1 VVAVTAAPLS
11 VLSTSMFVDEEYSPM
26 NARRRFLFSFL
37 LSLITT
43 GAGTTWAQSN
53 GTVRGRVVGPTGDAL
68 SGASISVTGT
78 QRGTVARTD
87 GSYQFNLPAGRY
99 ELRARLIGYA
109 ERSDSVTVT
118 GGTTTTKN
126 FRVERLATSL
136 ESVAILGTRGEQ
148 RSVISAPVPIDV
160 LSAADLGQTGRTETA
175 QMLQAIA
182 PSFNFP
188 RATIAD
194 GTDHIRPA
202 TLRGL
207 SPDQALILVNGKRRH
222 TSALVNLNG
231 FVGRG
236 AQAVDLNSIP
246 ASMIDHIEIL
256 RDGAA
261 AQYGSDAIAGV
272 INIVLKSDAPG
283 SYSVEAGQNITTY
296 NRGAN
301 AQIAFPGQTAERSVH
316 DGDVF
321 TTSLNN
327 GWSFGQ
333 NGYFQAGGELRNRAG
348 TNRSLPD
355 TRPQYFTGDPR
366 NANAPAMHFWQG
378 DSYNRDGQILLNAGE
393 TLGNGVE
400 VYAFGGYGRR
410 RGASAGM
417 WRRANDDRTVRSIY
431 PDGFLPFIKS
441 DIADGSFS
449 AGLKGDA
456 SGWGWDLGTVYG
468 RNAFAFSIDNS
479 ANVSLGNASKTS
491 FDAGELAFAQSTTTL
506 DLHRD
511 VRAPWHRPLRVALG
525 GEFRADQYD
534 ITAGEPDSYRDGGVR
549 VLDASGAPTTR
560 LAAAGAQVFPGFRP
574 GDAGSHS
581 RNNAAAYVDLE
592 SDLTSRLLL
601 DLAGRAERYSDF
613 GSTSTGKAAGRFNL
627 TKAFALRGAVST
639 GFRAPS
645 LGQEFFS
652 STATNFI
659 SGVPFDIRTFPV
671 DTKEARLLGARDLE
685 PERSVNVSAGLA
697 IEPASGLAFTADFY
711 RIKINKRIV
720 LSDNFTGAA
729 IQTLFTNAG
738 LTGVSG
744 GRFFSNAIDTRSN
757 GVDLVANY
765 DVNVG
770 ARSVLRLTSGYNHN
784 AVKVT
789 RVDSTPPELRTFQE
803 NLFGRVERTRI
814 ERGNPR
820 DNFFVSGNYTLGA
833 FAATARTQRY
843 GEVSIAGASA
853 TNATGTLDQT
863 FGAKW
868 ITDLGFSYTMRS
880 RYSLTVGAD
889 NLFDVYPDRN
899 LNPGDPQT
907 TNGGIS
913 NFGIFPYNGISPF
926 GFNGRFVY
934 TKLSLGL

>member
-1 VVAVTAAPLS
+1 MKGRDTFVFLCIGFALNTNAALAQT
-11 VLSTSMFVDEEYSPM
+11 V
-26 NARRRFLFSFL
+26 
-37 LSLITT
+37 
-43 GAGTTWAQSN
+43 GTL
-53 GTVRGRVVGPTGDAL
+53 RGRVMGPAGEPLA
-68 SGASISVTGT
+68 GASVSVTGT
-78 QRGTVARTD
+78 PRYTVARSD
-87 GSYQFNLPAGRY
+87 GSYRLALPAGRY
-99 ELRARLIGYA
+99 EVRARLLGYA
-109 ERSDSVTVT
+109 SSVDSVVVSADAV
-118 GGTTTTKN
+118 TTKD
-126 FRVERLATSL
+126 FHVERVATNL
-136 ESVAILGTRGEQ
+136 ESVAILGTRGEG
-148 RSVISAPVPIDV
+148 RTVMSAPVPIDV
-160 LSAADLGQTGRTETA
+160 LSVADLQQSGRTETA
-175 QMLQAIA
+175 QMIQAVA

-207 SPDQALILVNGKRRH
+207 APDQTLILVNGKRRH

-236 AQAVDLNSIP
+236 AQAVDLNAIP

-283 SYSVEAGQNITTY
+283 AYSVEAGENITTY
-296 NRGAN
+296 NRGATS
-301 AQIAFPGQTAERSVH
+301 QLAFPGQTDERSVH

-321 TTSLNN
+321 TTSLTN

-333 NGYFQAGGELRNRAG
+333 SGFVQIGGELRKRSG

-355 TRPQYFTGDPR
+355 TRPQYFAGDPR

-378 DSYNRDGQILLNAGE
+378 DSYNRDGQVFVNAGQ
-393 TLGNGVE
+393 TLTEGVE
-400 VYAFGGYGRR
+400 LYAFGGYTRR

-417 WRRANDDRTVRSIY
+417 WRRPNDDRTVRAIY

-441 DIADGSFS
+441 DIDDGSLS
-449 AGLKGDA
+449 VGLNGDA
-456 SGWGWDLGTVYG
+456 HGWKWDLGTVYG
-468 RNAFAFSIDNS
+468 RNSFRFTIDNS
-479 ANVSLGNASKTS
+479 ANVSIGNSSTTS
-491 FDAGELAFAQSTTTL
+491 FDAGNLASSQSTTTL
-506 DLHRD
+506 DLSRE
-511 VRAPWHRPLRVALG
+511 VRALWNRPLRIAVGA
-525 GEFRADQYD
+525 EFRADEYE
-534 ITAGEPDSYRDGGVR
+534 IAAGDPDSYRDGGVK
-549 VLDASGAPTTR
+549 VLDANGVPTTR
-560 LAAAGAQVFPGFRP
+560 LAPIGSQVFPGFRP
-574 GDAGSHS
+574 SDAGSHS
-581 RNNAAAYVDLE
+581 RTNGAAYVDLE
-592 SDLTSRLLL
+592 SDLTSAFLLAV
-601 DLAGRAERYSDF
+601 AGRVERYSDF
-613 GSTSTGKAAGRFNL
+613 GSTSTGKVAARYSIAKG
-627 TKAFALRGAVST
+627 FALRGAAST

-659 SGVPFDIRTFPV
+659 AGVPFDVRTFPV
-671 DTKEARLLGARDLE
+671 STAEARVLGARDLE
-685 PERSVNVSAGLA
+685 PERSVNLSAGVA
-697 IEPASGLAFTADFY
+697 VEPARGLAFTADFY
-711 RIKINKRIV
+711 RITIKKRIV
-720 LSDNFTGAA
+720 LSDNFTGTAVQA
-729 IQTLFTNAG
+729 LFTSAG
-738 LTGVSG
+738 LNGVSG

-765 DVNVG
+765 DVRVASRG
-770 ARSVLRLTSGYNHN
+770 LLRLTSGYNHN
-784 AVKVT
+784 IVSVT
-789 RVDSTPPELRTFQE
+789 RVDSTPAELRAFQE

-820 DNFFVSGNYTLGA
+820 DNLFVSGNYSAGGLG
-833 FAATARTQRY
+833 FTARTQRY
-843 GEVSIAGASA
+843 GEVSIAGVTP

-868 ITDLGFSYTMRS
+868 ITDFSLSYTLLR

-889 NLFDVYPDRN
+889 NVFDVYPDRN
-899 LNPGDPQT
+899 VNPGDPQT
-907 TNGGIS
+907 SNGGIS

>member
-1 VVAVTAAPLS
+1 MRKHCTL
-11 VLSTSMFVDEEYSPM
+11 VLSCMFTLVTSSSVV
-26 NARRRFLFSFL
+26 
-37 LSLITT
+37 
-43 GAGTTWAQSN
+43 WAQAA
-53 GTVRGRVVGPTGDAL
+53 GVLRGRVVGPTGEAL
-68 SGASISVTGT
+68 PGATISVAGSE
-78 QRGTVARTD
+78 RGAVARTD
-87 GSYQFNLPAGRY
+87 GSYQLSLQAGRY
-99 ELRARLIGYA
+99 EVHARLLGYA
-109 ERSDSVTVT
+109 ERVDSVTMEEAK
-118 GGTTTTKN
+118 TTTKD
-126 FRVERLATSL
+126 FHIERVATSL
-136 ESVAILGTRGEQ
+136 ENVAILGTRGE
-148 RSVISAPVPIDV
+148 RRTVISAPVPIDV
-160 LSAADLGQTGRTETA
+160 LSAADLGQSGRTETA
-175 QMLQAIA
+175 QMIQAVA

-222 TSALVNLNG
+222 ASALVNLNG

-236 AQAVDLNSIP
+236 AQAVDLNAIP
-246 ASMIDHIEIL
+246 ASLIDHIEIL

-283 SYSVEAGQNITTY
+283 NYTVEAGQNITTY
-296 NRGAN
+296 NRDATS
-301 AQIAFPGQTAERSVH
+301 QLAFPGQTAERSVH

-327 GWSFGQ
+327 GWSFGR
-333 NGYFQAGGELRNRAG
+333 NGFLQVGGELRNRSG

-366 NANAPAMHFWQG
+366 NASPPAMHFWQG
-378 DSYNRDGQILLNAGE
+378 DSYNRDGQLLVNVGE
-393 TLGNGVE
+393 TFANDVE

-441 DIADGSFS
+441 DIGDASFT
-449 AGLKGDA
+449 AGLKGETL
-456 SGWGWDLGTVYG
+456 GWGWDLGSVYG
-468 RNAFAFSIDNS
+468 RNSFAFTIDNS
-479 ANVSLGNASKTS
+479 ANASLGNASKTS
-491 FDAGELAFAQSTTTL
+491 FDAGELVSSQSTTTL
-506 DLHRD
+506 DLNRE
-511 VRAPWHRPLRVALG
+511 VGAPWHAPIRVAVG
-525 GEFRADQYD
+525 AEVRADQYD

-581 RNNAAAYVDLE
+581 RSNEAVYVDLE

-601 DLAGRAERYSDF
+601 GVAGRAERYSDF
-613 GSTSTGKAAGRFNL
+613 GSTSTGKVAGRFNL
-627 TKAFALRGAVST
+627 AKNFALRGAVSS

-659 SGVPFDIRTFPV
+659 AGVPFDIRTFPV

-697 IEPASGLAFTADFY
+697 VEPASGLAFTADYY
-711 RIKINKRIV
+711 RITINKRIV
-720 LSDNFTGAA
+720 LSDNFTGTA

-765 DVNVG
+765 DVSLG
-770 ARSVLRLTSGYNHN
+770 LRSVLRLTSGYNYN
-784 AVKVT
+784 TVKVT
-789 RVDSTPPELRTFQE
+789 RVDSTPPELSAFQE
-803 NLFGRVERTRI
+803 NLFGRVERARI

-820 DNFFVSGNYTLGA
+820 DNFFVSGNYTVGALG
-833 FAATARTQRY
+833 FTARTQRY
-843 GEVSIAGASA
+843 GEVSIAGATP
-853 TNATGTLDQT
+853 TNTTGKLDQT

-868 ITDLGFSYTMRS
+868 ISDIGVSYTVRS
-880 RYSLTVGAD
+880 RYSIAIGAD
-889 NLFDVYPDRN
+889 NVFDVYPDRN